1 MIQTRSVIFVA
12 PLAEHSPLNG
22 RMQNQRST
30 VVGQLMY
37 KNSIDCVKKVFAN
50 EGLLG
55 FYRGIGP
62 QLVVSSSEAFNVLKA
77 LKCP

>member
-1 MIQTRSVIFVA
+1 VIQTRSVIFVA
-12 PLAEHSPLNG
+12 PLTDRSHLNG
-22 RMQNQRST
+22 RMQNQRSS

-37 KNSIDCVKKVFAN
+37 KNSIDCVRKVFTN

-62 QLVVSSSEAFNVLKA
+62 QLVVSSKEAINRLKH
-77 LKCP
+77 